1 MLKKVLRNFNFF
13 RLHEKEEKDLMVLN
27 KFVGKSLWYITESE
41 HGVLLRFATNETLAI
56 YSHNRAN
63 FELSHSLTKDELDK
77 CPTIE
82 TASVIWEHYPQVTT
96 DISNIL
102 CEEYF
107 AIIELTLSSG
117 SVIRIKF
124 QFLRSKN
131 KFVTY
136 NICFAYENLFG
147 AICHNNESNNEIF
160 CKLVDAF
167 DNSKHLICGKKFFK
181 EHISNILS

>member
-13 RLHEKEEKDLMVLN
+13 RLHEKEENDLMVLN
-27 KFVGKSLWYITESE
+27 KFVGKSLWYITERE
-41 HGVLLRFATNETLAI
+41 NGVCLRFATNETLAI

-82 TASVIWEHYPQVTT
+82 KASVIWEHYPKVTT

-107 AIIELTLSSG
+107 ATIDLTLSSG
-117 SVIRIKF
+117 SAITIKF
-124 QFLRSKN
+124 QFLHPRN
-131 KFVTY
+131 TFFTN
-136 NICFAYENLFG
+136 NICFAYQNLFG

-167 DNSKHLICGKKFFK
+167 DKSQHLVCDKIFFK
-181 EHISNILS
+181 KHISNILS